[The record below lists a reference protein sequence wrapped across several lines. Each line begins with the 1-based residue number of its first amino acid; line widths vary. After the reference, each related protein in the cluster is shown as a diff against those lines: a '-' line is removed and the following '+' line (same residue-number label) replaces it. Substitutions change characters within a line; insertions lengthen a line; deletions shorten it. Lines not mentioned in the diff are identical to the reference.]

1 MQPRAQGGPH
11 TMANLVSL
19 CGGHHDAV
27 HAGRSQIKRS
37 TSGQVVFTHADG
49 RPYGAPPSIRD
60 EPVTAAVHADRADAS
75 PRPGRVNSAATNP
88 AEGRTP

>member
-49 RPYGAPPSIRD
+49 RRYGAAPAEVMAHVGHVATHVD
-60 EPVTAAVHADRADAS
+60 DAS
-75 PRPGRVNSAATNP
+75 GATQ
-88 AEGRTP
+88 ERM